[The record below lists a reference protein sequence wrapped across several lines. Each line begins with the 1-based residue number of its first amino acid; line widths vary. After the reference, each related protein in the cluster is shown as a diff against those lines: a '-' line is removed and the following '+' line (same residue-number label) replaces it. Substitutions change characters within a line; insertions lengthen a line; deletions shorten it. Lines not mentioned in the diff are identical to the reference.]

1 MAEHDLSDI
10 TAAIYGSPENGGL
23 DACEKLGDD
32 GPKPKAAALQLR
44 GSPLHILFMEQH
56 NGQLEVYR
64 TPNAAKAASMIADG
78 HLGHGGCNERA
89 MDREM
94 AVGIA
99 LRFAAEER
107 KKLQRK
113 RARSSE
119 PPTTPEGPGA
129 DSAAAAAELA
139 AVKTE
144 LAQSEAALQYAVAA
158 LAASQSRVAELEAEA
173 ARFRRVLSGASA
185 ELTHATREAEAH
197 STLARAR
204 VAQLYADIEAIN
216 GAAA

>member
-1 MAEHDLSDI
+1 
-10 TAAIYGSPENGGL
+10 
-23 DACEKLGDD
+23 
-32 GPKPKAAALQLR
+32 
-44 GSPLHILFMEQH
+44 MEQR

-64 TPNAAKAASMIADG
+64 TPNAAKAASMVADG

-119 PPTTPEGPGA
+119 PPATPEAPGAGA
-129 DSAAAAAELA
+129 DSAAVAAELA
-139 AVKTE
+139 AMKTE

-173 ARFRRVLSGASA
+173 TRIRRVLSDASA